1 MTLAS
6 TAIAL
11 LLLAAPATGAPPGAG
26 VSPIPGVRMDA
37 SGPPPAPLADPRGP
51 QPSAASVW
59 IDGHWQWAAGRW
71 SWVAGQ
77 WATPPGRPPYVW
89 VPARWEGDDRGF
101 TFHEPFWRPSGNSP
115 AKIHEPP
122 FVPLTAS
129 PATPPP
135 LLVESPAARPSHDA
149 VWIPGFWTWTGR
161 RYAWASGCWSA
172 PYPGH
177 SWAEGTW
184 KRSGKGFI
192 WTPGRWRQ
200 S

>member
-6 TAIAL
+6 TAFAL
-11 LLLAAPATGAPPGAG
+11 LLLAAPAPAPVAG
-26 VSPIPGVRMDA
+26 VSPVPGVRMDT
-37 SGPPPAPLADPRGP
+37 SGPPPAPLADPRVP

-89 VPARWEGDDRGF
+89 VAARWVGDDRGF
-101 TFHEPFWRPSGNSP
+101 TFHEPFWRPSSSSP
-115 AKIHEPP
+115 AAIHVPP

-135 LLVESPAARPSHDA
+135 LLVESPAGP
-149 VWIPGFWTWTGR
+149 PLPR
-161 RYAWASGCWSA
+161 RHLDPRILDLDREAIRLGVGLLVGALPRSLLDR
-172 PYPGH
+172 
-177 SWAEGTW
+177 GTLEAI
-184 KRSGKGFI
+184 R
-192 WTPGRWRQ
+192 
-200 S
+200 

>member
-1 MTLAS
+1 VTLAS
-6 TAIAL
+6 TALAL
-11 LLLAAPATGAPPGAG
+11 LILAAPAPAPVGG
-26 VSPIPGVRMDA
+26 VSPVPGVRMDT
-37 SGPPPAPLADPRGP
+37 SGPPPASLADPRVP

-89 VPARWEGDDRGF
+89 VAARWVGDDRGF
-101 TFHEPFWRPSGNSP
+101 TFHEPFWRPSSSS
-115 AKIHEPP
+115 AAAIHVPP

-135 LLVESPAARPSHDA
+135 LLVETPVGRPSREA

-161 RYAWASGCWSA
+161 RYVWASGSWSA

-177 SWAEGTW
+177 SWTEGHW
-184 KRSGKGFI
+184 RRSGNGFT
-192 WTPGRWRQ
+192 WTPGLWRR